1 MRNSF
6 LKEGRRGL
14 SVSLQTSFFLS
25 SQAFLLFVSLS
36 AYTQTHAHTQLY
48 DSPCQNLPKPQVV
61 AVALEEKDGDTYYS
75 GFQISQALGAI
86 QAVFVF

>member
-1 MRNSF
+1 MHTN
-6 LKEGRRGL
+6 
-14 SVSLQTSFFLS
+14 T
-25 SQAFLLFVSLS
+25 
-36 AYTQTHAHTQLY
+36 HTQLY

>member
-36 AYTQTHAHTQLY
+36 ACTQTHTQLY

-86 QAVFVF
+86 QAVFAF